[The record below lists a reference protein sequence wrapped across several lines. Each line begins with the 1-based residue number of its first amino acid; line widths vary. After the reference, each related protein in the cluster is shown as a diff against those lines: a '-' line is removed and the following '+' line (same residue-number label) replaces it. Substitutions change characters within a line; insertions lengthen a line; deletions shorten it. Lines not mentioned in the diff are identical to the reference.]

1 MSRNPEEM
9 SNYEKWCEQWRI
21 KFLHMDHS
29 VLRKRLPELKEE
41 GQWLT
46 LYHYGRKFAVSRA
59 DGQIHAMEDGRP
71 VSCCEKLN
79 IYTLFGYVSPNATV
93 TGNWV
98 KFDQLKDASPFS
110 KAFDAGIIAPF
121 ARTFDGHGAE
131 LKQARHRL
139 HGRAIPQSDVGFE
152 LDAFGCIGVKFL
164 FWDGDEEFP
173 AQGNLL
179 FDESA
184 TDFIHVE
191 SIVTIAALGLSKL
204 ADAAGL
210 PLDPSCF
217 PVL

>member
-1 MSRNPEEM
+1 MTDTN
-9 SNYEKWCEQWRI
+9 NYEKWCEQWRI
-21 KFLHMDHS
+21 KFLEMDQPE
-29 VLRKRLPELKEE
+29 LLKRLPELQVE

-46 LYHYGRKFAVSRA
+46 LRHYGRKFGVNRA
-59 DGQIHAMEDGRP
+59 DGKILAMEDDLP
-71 VSCCEKLN
+71 VSCTEKLN
-79 IYTLFGYVSPNATV
+79 IYTLFGYVSPDAAPA
-93 TGNWV
+93 GKWV

-121 ARTFDGHGAE
+121 ARTFDGHRAALE
-131 LKQARHRL
+131 QACRRL
-139 HGRAIPQSDVGFE
+139 QGRKVAQSDVGFV
-152 LDAFGCIGVKFL
+152 LDAFDCIGVKFL

-173 AQGNLL
+173 ARGNLL

-191 SIVTIAALGLSKL
+191 SIVTIATLGLSKL

>member
-1 MSRNPEEM
+1 MN
-9 SNYEKWCEQWRI
+9 NYEKWCDQWRI
-21 KFLHMDHS
+21 QFLHMNQSD
-29 VLRKRLPELKEE
+29 LQKRLPELTDE

-46 LYHYGRKFAVSRA
+46 LRHYGRKLGINKA
-59 DGQIHAMEDGRP
+59 DGSIHAMEDNHP

-79 IYTLFGYVSPNATV
+79 IYTLFGYVSPNAAP
-93 TGNWV
+93 TGKWV

-121 ARTFDGHGAE
+121 ARTFDGHAAQ
-131 LKQARHRL
+131 LAQACCQL
-139 HGRAIPQSDVGFE
+139 HGRRISQSDVGFE
-152 LDAFGCIGVKFL
+152 LDAFGCIGVQFL

-179 FDESA
+179 FDKSA

-204 ADAAGL
+204 AEAANL